1 MDTAIA
7 LWNSALPLEIN
18 SSYSSW
24 VRVMENQEI
33 KSKGAIILE
42 YINLV
47 EESSANRRLPLFVC
61 KEKMLIY
68 HSNACILNRQM
79 EKGLQTLK
87 VFASNGSEAHSW
99 NHKSQV
105 LLSTSSC
112 FPSLNGSCVFMPI
125 VL

>member
-24 VRVMENQEI
+24 VRVMENQENQEI
-33 KSKGAIILE
+33 KSKGANILE

-87 VFASNGSEAHSW
+87 VFVSNGSEAHS
-99 NHKSQV
+99 
-105 LLSTSSC
+105 
-112 FPSLNGSCVFMPI
+112 
-125 VL
+125 

>member
-1 MDTAIA
+1 MFSKRKLDNGGDLMDTAIA

-33 KSKGAIILE
+33 KSKGSNILE

-68 HSNACILNRQM
+68 HSNAGILNRQI
-79 EKGLQTLK
+79 EKGLQTLRFCK
-87 VFASNGSEAHSW
+87 F
-99 NHKSQV
+99 
-105 LLSTSSC
+105 LSVMEVKLIHETTKARYC
-112 FPSLNGSCVFMPI
+112 
-125 VL
+125 

>member
-1 MDTAIA
+1 MFSKRKLDNGGDLRDTAIA
-7 LWNSALPLEIN
+7 LWNAALPLEIN

-33 KSKGAIILE
+33 KSKGANILE

-79 EKGLQTLK
+79 EKGFQTLK
-87 VFASNGSEAHSW
+87 VFVSNGSEAHS
-99 NHKSQV
+99 
-105 LLSTSSC
+105 
-112 FPSLNGSCVFMPI
+112 
-125 VL
+125 